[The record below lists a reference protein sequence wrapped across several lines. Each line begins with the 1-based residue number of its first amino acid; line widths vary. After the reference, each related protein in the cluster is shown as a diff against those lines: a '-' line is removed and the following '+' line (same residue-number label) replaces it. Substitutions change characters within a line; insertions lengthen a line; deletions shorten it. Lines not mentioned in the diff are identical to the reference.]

1 MCYTLGITKAVNKT
15 KKGTHKMR
23 TATYV
28 SDAPLQT
35 DSIVWQ
41 LSEPLGGF
49 DFLVTSIV
57 TNEHFKET
65 AVFGYAD
72 GEVDYNDLGI
82 FQDSPIHAEAIARV
96 GYQVNWNWEA

>member
-1 MCYTLGITKAVNKT
+1 MWYTLGITKAVVTKT

-28 SDAPLQT
+28 SEAPLQT

-57 TNEHFKET
+57 TNAHFNET
-65 AVFGYAD
+65 AVFGYTD
-72 GEVDYNDLGI
+72 GEVDFEDLGI
-82 FQDSPIHAEAIARV
+82 FQDVPNHAEAIARV
-96 GYQVNWNWEA
+96 GYQVVA